1 MPYRSREKLGTFNH
15 LDEYRFPPISGIF
28 FMTEASKAPKTP
40 KTPKV
45 PNPTNIDTDTEVAV
59 ESPASD
65 VGTESA
71 EAPAKAAPAAKKE
84 KAPALED
91 KPFADFVQQDFV
103 PAIQSGLT
111 AQGLADLQLEFAK
124 APVKIAGVPNIPEC
138 WQIVGKWKNNTRQF
152 NLYFFAEDIQGQ
164 RGFSCISNGGTASS
178 IEPFLIDERKMT
190 LDLLLFGLTKRLNA
204 QKWLLPN

>member
-1 MPYRSREKLGTFNH
+1 
-15 LDEYRFPPISGIF
+15 
-28 FMTEASKAPKTP
+28 MTEASKTPKTP
-40 KTPKV
+40 KTPKPDGAV
-45 PNPTNIDTDTEVAV
+45 TATVTDPAASETTEVA
-59 ESPASD
+59 
-65 VGTESA
+65 
-71 EAPAKAAPAAKKE
+71 AKAPAAKKE

-91 KPFADFVQQDFV
+91 KPFADFIQQDFV
-103 PAIQSGLT
+103 PAIQSGLN

-124 APVKIAGVPNIPEC
+124 APVTISGVPNVPDC

-178 IEPFLIDERKMT
+178 IEPFLIDERKIT

>member
-1 MPYRSREKLGTFNH
+1 
-15 LDEYRFPPISGIF
+15 
-28 FMTEASKAPKTP
+28 MTEASKTP

-45 PNPTNIDTDTEVAV
+45 PKQPVAAAPGVNEAAETVEVA
-59 ESPASD
+59 P
-65 VGTESA
+65 
-71 EAPAKAAPAAKKE
+71 KAAKKE

-91 KPFADFVQQDFV
+91 KPFADFVLQDFV
-103 PAIQSGLT
+103 PAIQNGLN
-111 AQGLADLQLEFAK
+111 AQGLADLKLEFAK
-124 APVKIAGVPNIPEC
+124 APVSISGVPNIPDC

-164 RGFSCISNGGTASS
+164 RGFSCISNGGMASS
-178 IEPFLIDERKMT
+178 IESFLIDERKMT

>member
-1 MPYRSREKLGTFNH
+1 
-15 LDEYRFPPISGIF
+15 
-28 FMTEASKAPKTP
+28 MTEASKAPKNP

-45 PNPTNIDTDTEVAV
+45 PKPADTEVAA
-59 ESPASD
+59 ESPEA
-65 VGTESA
+65 GTESA

-111 AQGLADLQLEFAK
+111 AQGLVDLQLEFAK

-178 IEPFLIDERKMT
+178 IESFLIDERKMT

>member
-1 MPYRSREKLGTFNH
+1 
-15 LDEYRFPPISGIF
+15 
-28 FMTEASKAPKTP
+28 MTEASKTP

-45 PNPTNIDTDTEVAV
+45 PKQPVAAAPGVNEAAETVEVA
-59 ESPASD
+59 P
-65 VGTESA
+65 
-71 EAPAKAAPAAKKE
+71 KAAKKE

-91 KPFADFVQQDFV
+91 KPFADFVLQDFV
-103 PAIQSGLT
+103 PAIQSGLST
-111 AQGLADLQLEFAK
+111 QGLADLQLEFAK
-124 APVKIAGVPNIPEC
+124 APVVISGVPNVPDC

-164 RGFSCISNGGTASS
+164 RGFSCISNGGMASS
-178 IEPFLIDERKMT
+178 IESFLIDERKMT